1 MRFSLLFTAYPQQFT
16 GYTVATMPFR
26 LECNI
31 GKDCSRLNLVDKYKT
46 PIFGLKVG
54 KSVILCQQ
62 VVNLEIFI
70 HL

>member
-16 GYTVATMPFR
+16 GYTVPLMPFL
-26 LECNI
+26 LERKI
-31 GKDCSRLNLVDKYKT
+31 GKDCSRFNLVDKYKT

>member
-16 GYTVATMPFR
+16 GYTAAFVSFR
-26 LECNI
+26 LERNI
-31 GKDCSRLNLVDKYKT
+31 GKDCSLQNLVDKYRP